1 MEWGSTAWSQAGG
14 GGGGGVGEWRLWL
27 GLKEMGVKPA

>member
-1 MEWGSTAWSQAGG
+1 MEWGLTAWSQAGG
-14 GGGGGVGEWRLWL
+14 GGGVGGKWRLWL